1 MTAIPY
7 VIRKQSSLAIG
18 STITSATQ
26 GSVLFVGAS
35 GVLAQDNSNLF
46 WDDSANK
53 FTVSLVGVSG
63 NSAASVPAESL
74 TGNWFTGGS
83 ATTTKPHFLI
93 EPTGATSTG
102 WGTSGTGLGVNAA
115 SGFAGNLVDLQL
127 NGTRVAS
134 ATWSGV
140 VKLNPSSSDIG
151 EIATNGA
158 LQIYPNAFVGTEHV
172 KLGRIT
178 YSGVN
183 SCIIETAF
191 GSTHCYIWADASS
204 SNVGIGNNRHPEA
217 AGNTAGA
224 DLVLDTASARFRI
237 GTGAA
242 EYTPLTVSS
251 ATQATLTSCPTS
263 SVIGAAVRGV
273 ASQSAVLLQL
283 QGRSSTTDGREQ
295 ADFDTAWA
303 DSTDATRK
311 ARFVLRAWDTA
322 AREVMRGEASGT
334 APMVGFLG
342 ANAVVRPTALTTQL
356 TTVTHTAPTPDYAI
370 QDLVNV
376 APFGFVTK
384 DEGNTVLSV
393 IANLQARVAELET
406 KLQALGLLT

>member
-1 MTAIPY
+1 
-7 VIRKQSSLAIG
+7 
-18 STITSATQ
+18 
-26 GSVLFVGAS
+26 
-35 GVLAQDNSNLF
+35 
-46 WDDSANK
+46 
-53 FTVSLVGVSG
+53 
-63 NSAASVPAESL
+63 
-74 TGNWFTGGS
+74 
-83 ATTTKPHFLI
+83 
-93 EPTGATSTG
+93 
-102 WGTSGTGLGVNAA
+102 
-115 SGFAGNLVDLQL
+115 
-127 NGTRVAS
+127 
-134 ATWSGV
+134 
-140 VKLNPSSSDIG
+140 
-151 EIATNGA
+151 
-158 LQIYPNAFVGTEHV
+158 
-172 KLGRIT
+172 
-178 YSGVN
+178 
-183 SCIIETAF
+183 
-191 GSTHCYIWADASS
+191 
-204 SNVGIGNNRHPEA
+204 
-217 AGNTAGA
+217 
-224 DLVLDTASARFRI
+224 
-237 GTGAA
+237 
-242 EYTPLTVSS
+242 
-251 ATQATLTSCPTS
+251 
-263 SVIGAAVRGV
+263 V